1 MWNSWKIRTL
11 TLFIA
16 GGLLAGLAWGETIEF
31 ITYYPAAFDLDN
43 INEDVNITGDLTVF
57 GRVGINTDH
66 PVGPLHVLGEEDAN
80 SVIALMPNLG
90 GAGTGTLRVGIGTE
104 APTQALGVF
113 GNILAAS
120 DGTTLLMAERGG
132 TNSFNGLQLLTNG
145 TVQWTLGAR
154 DDGSENLHLFDD
166 AHGVTRLFIE
176 QALGNVG
183 IGTLAPE
190 NRLHV
195 AGVGDTANDTPL
207 LLERQTDLTNA
218 GVGTLIHRSVTS
230 GDMAT
235 GFGAGLSFEI
245 EDGAAGPNTIARIAA
260 TRGGTDDQGI
270 LTLESVNGATNHRMV
285 LDSNG
290 DVGIG
295 QAFAPTTPIPNPRTT
310 GNLDAN
316 DVFLRSAG
324 ESGNWASQLA
334 DNAGSGVVAGT
345 FVGAQT
351 IDVGFQPA
359 GVMLMSVQESE
370 ANGGPAPISEAGTP
384 SYVYAFHRLW
394 VLSPRTDEMVHEY
407 AYMPP
412 GPFGTRL
419 DEGGE
424 SDSSDVTINSA
435 GFSTSGHLFSEGDTF
450 HYFAWQ

>member
-1 MWNSWKIRTL
+1 MIG
-11 TLFIA
+11 I
-16 GGLLAGLAWGETIEF
+16 LLGIGLASWAFGETVE
-31 ITYYPAAFDLDN
+31 TTSYYPASAGPRN

-324 ESGNWASQLA
+324 AGGMWLSQIGGGNSGLAS
-334 DNAGSGVVAGT
+334 GTFPWPGTEETGIEVGFRPSGVMITVFSALPGDSGGR
-345 FVGAQT
+345 FLCRFFFF
-351 IDVGFQPA
+351 DLQPA
-359 GVMLMSVQESE
+359 PFREVDYILSDGTAV
-370 ANGGPAPISEAGTP
+370 GGFWLISG
-384 SYVYAFHRLW
+384 L
-394 VLSPRTDEMVHEY
+394 L
-407 AYMPP
+407 
-412 GPFGTRL
+412 
-419 DEGGE
+419 
-424 SDSSDVTINSA
+424 SSDTLVQMT
-435 GFSTSGHLFSEGDTF
+435 SEGFTIRSGAPWPNATA
-450 HYFAWQ
+450 HYFAWE